1 MNHDHS
7 SDRLGVPASIVVVA
21 HSPRWQSQIQRSLKN
36 LEQTPKVHW
45 LLDFES
51 ARKFIVSNECTVLIV
66 ELPDSFT
73 EQSKATLNLVVELC
87 NNPQQCPLF
96 LLGDDSIDPWRA
108 ILAEAGANDTC
119 GSILDYVKVWPRI
132 ERLLKIRPTQ
142 DLTVEETVA
151 ARLPW

>member
-1 MNHDHS
+1 MKNDS
-7 SDRLGVPASIVVVA
+7 SNPGQNIPASIVVVA
-21 HSPRWQSQIQRSLKN
+21 HSPRWQSQIQRSTQRLS
-36 LEQTPKVHW
+36 QTPKVHW

-51 ARKFIVSNECTVLIV
+51 ARKFVISNECSALFV

-73 EQSKATLNLVVELC
+73 QHPEASLNLIVELC

-96 LLGDDSIDPWRA
+96 LFGDDSIDPRRA

-119 GSILDYVKVWPRI
+119 CSILDYVKAWPRI
-132 ERLLKIRPTQ
+132 ERLLKIRPTRE
-142 DLTVEETVA
+142 LTVEETVA